1 MATAK
6 VVVEELTVCL
16 IPMIL
21 VSVKTRLQNLVA
33 FLRAIDVPNFVV
45 VVVNFE
51 VAVNV
56 VNFDVVVNAMDQ
68 CDQMAIL
75 LLFNLWPFT
84 TIWPVA

>member
-6 VVVEELTVCL
+6 VVVEELTVYL

-45 VVVNFE
+45 VVNFE

-68 CDQMAIL
+68 CDQIAIL
-75 LLFNLWPFT
+75 LLFILWPFT